1 MAVLPANVTKRMEK
15 LRSDLAVLGIRL
27 SRGTLNALWRYCAAA
42 IPLMPLEPS
51 AVLDMALAQRAIP
64 AILASAP
71 VDALAALPKLLSDL
85 PRCKAL
91 LDQPLPIE
99 V

>member
-1 MAVLPANVTKRMEK
+1 
-15 LRSDLAVLGIRL
+15 
-27 SRGTLNALWRYCAAA
+27 
-42 IPLMPLEPS
+42 
-51 AVLDMALAQRAIP
+51 MALAQRAIP
-64 AILASAP
+64 AILAGAP
-71 VDALAALPKLLSDL
+71 VDALPALPKLLSDL